1 MPTKMGM
8 KRESSARTYLKRVS
22 PKRAPKLRTYNA
34 VRDRLI
40 ELCKGKSELS
50 GNQASNSIENSL
62 SSHHILGRGGQRL
75 VNPFNII
82 ILLEKEHWVAQENMS
97 WEAKQALLAFIKP
110 IRIAQGFKESD
121 YEPLYKAFNFGKIRQ

>member
-8 KRESSARTYLKRVS
+8 KRETKTLTYLKRVS

-40 ELCKGKSELS
+40 ELSGGKSELS
-50 GNQASNSIENSL
+50 GIPFDDTIPGKVSP
-62 SSHHILGRGGQRL
+62 HHILGRAGARL
-75 VNPFNII
+75 TNPFGIV
-82 ILLEKEHWVAQENMS
+82 ILRECEHWVAQENMS
-97 WEAKQALLAFIKP
+97 WEAKQALLAYIKP

-121 YEPLYKAFNFGKIRQ
+121 YEPLYKDFRFGKIK